1 MLQTQHFE
9 DLNNNFVLKDS
20 LNFKHQFHRQP
31 NYLQHSNLIGNI
43 SPIHWMQYIFET
55 FNKRSNTTQH
65 YRQLQLTKQHLQKY
79 DTIFHNSILLHFS
92 AQMQQQQ
99 CNLYFKP
106 NQKLQTT
113 AERTNSAI
121 YANFIWSELLIG
133 FTQFL
138 KMIISWQRHSS
149 QILVRTSVKQ
159 RSILGLHKL

>member
-31 NYLQHSNLIGNI
+31 NYLIHSNLIGNI
-43 SPIHWMQYIFET
+43 SLIRWMQYIFKT
-55 FNKRSNTTQH
+55 FNKQSNTTQH
-65 YRQLQLTKQHLQKY
+65 YQQLQLTKQHLQKY

-99 CNLYFKP
+99 CNINYKS

-113 AERTNSAI
+113 TERTNCSSHICKFYMERITYWAYPI
-121 YANFIWSELLIG
+121 FENDNLLAK
-133 FTQFL
+133 TL
-138 KMIISWQRHSS
+138 KSNSCA
-149 QILVRTSVKQ
+149 
-159 RSILGLHKL
+159 HKC